1 MGSVTLSPT
10 DSYIRLV
17 THSDQH
23 FDAGKDQKHAEH
35 VDYPMKGLDNGG
47 PHQNEACPHDQ
58 GTQHAPKEHPILV
71 LGRHRKVH
79 EDEHEDKDVVD
90 AEAFLDEIAGEERVP
105 GFPAHEGKNA
115 AGKDQR

>member
-1 MGSVTLSPT
+1 M
-10 DSYIRLV
+10 
-17 THSDQH
+17 
-23 FDAGKDQKHAEH
+23 E
-35 VDYPMKGLDNGG
+35 GLDNGR

-58 GTQHAPKEHPILV
+58 GAQHAPKEDPILV
-71 LGRHRKVH
+71 FGRHRKVH

-105 GFPAHEGKNA
+105 RFPAHEVEDA